1 MPEIMCAYIGLKGC
15 GGKGE
20 GATQYQIGYPT
31 ASAPVYVSK
40 GSFG

>member
-1 MPEIMCAYIGLKGC
+1 MPEIMCAHIGLKGV

-20 GATQYQIGYPT
+20 GVTQYQIGYPT
-31 ASAPVYVSK
+31 ASAPVYVFK